1 MMDKFLEYV
10 NSRSYDEIV
19 EENELEEGEILLPE
33 VESILEFVMIPVG
46 KYEMLIRES
55 EKLASI
61 TRYLDTE
68 KPTLKCV
75 RAMLEV

>member
-10 NSRSYDEIV
+10 NSRSYDDIV

>member
-61 TRYLDTE
+61 TKYLDTE